1 MDAFLKEMKIRAAEN
16 ALEDGFTEKQLIVAI
31 YDLYSAGMETIII
44 VLRFAFLYLVNN
56 PETQKRIHEEL
67 DRNVGRERVRC
78 FKPFFQYRYTH
89 N

>member
-56 PETQKRIHEEL
+56 PETQKRIHDEL
-67 DRNVGRERVRC
+67 DKNVGRERVSWILI
-78 FKPFFQYRYTH
+78 
-89 N
+89 